1 MKVGAEN
8 KLVLAGAVVSAVLA
22 LVFVVRG
29 IMQMQQQPAPAVATN
44 PATQG
49 PQARRVRGAAPAQL
63 PKTNPLDPTL
73 RLDLLKSSEE
83 VEYKGS
89 GRNIFTA
96 FAEPIPQPVHKV
108 INVPEPPKM
117 VCPGDPACPK
127 PPIPLSFYG
136 FASKPGEPKKIFLSS
151 KETGDVFVAA
161 EGEIVNRR
169 YRVLHIGVN
178 SVEIEDVL
186 QNNRQTLPLTQ
197 G

>member
-8 KLVLAGAVVSAVLA
+8 KSVLIGAILSAALA

-29 IMQMQQQPAPAVATN
+29 VMQLSAAPATPPATPN
-44 PATQG
+44 PAAQG
-49 PQARRVRGAAPAQL
+49 PQARRVRGAATAQL
-63 PKTNPLDPTL
+63 PKQNSLDPTL
-73 RLDLLKSSEE
+73 RLDLLKSSED

-96 FAEPIPQPVHKV
+96 EAAPIPRPVQPVIAK
-108 INVPEPPKM
+108 PQPPPM
-117 VCPGDPACPK
+117 QCPGDPACPK
-127 PPIPLSFYG
+127 PPIPLKFYG

-151 KETGDVFVAA
+151 GEDVFVAA

-186 QNNRQTLPLTQ
+186 QNNRQTIPLTQ